1 MDQAFSATTT
11 ASHSRLEDRTGFP
24 PSRARLRGNAP
35 RVAAR
40 HDLYA
45 LAHKGLRAGMCET
58 LAAVGRMDATD
69 PDEVGAT
76 AGRVRELIEMCR
88 AHLEKE
94 ERYLHP
100 AMEAREPGSSK
111 RTARDHVDQP
121 EAIERIEAE
130 LRAIE
135 EGNSDAQ
142 ELYRRLALFVAEN
155 FVHMHS
161 EETDNNAV
169 LWSTHDD
176 AELALIERDIVA
188 SIAPGL
194 RARWMRWMVPAMAPA
209 ERARLLAGMKANL
222 PAPAF
227 AAIVAIVRP
236 HLTAAEWQKLATALP
251 L

>member
-1 MDQAFSATTT
+1 MEQAIAAQPA
-11 ASHSRLEDRTGFP
+11 ASHSRPEDRAGSHVP
-24 PSRARLRGNAP
+24 RARLRENA
-35 RVAAR
+35 RRGAGR

-45 LAHKGLRAGMCET
+45 LAHKGLRACMCDT

-69 PDEVGAT
+69 PDDVGAT
-76 AGRVRELIEMCR
+76 VARVRELIELCV

-94 ERYLHP
+94 EHYLHP
-100 AMEAREPGSSK
+100 AMEARKPGSSQH
-111 RTARDHVDQP
+111 TARDHVDQP
-121 EAIERIEAE
+121 QAIDGIEAE

-135 EGNSDAQ
+135 EGRGDAQ
-142 ELYRRLALFVAEN
+142 ELYRRLGLFVAES

-176 AELALIERDIVA
+176 AELALIEREIVA
-188 SIAPGL
+188 SIPPGL

-209 ERARLLAGMKANL
+209 ERARLLAGMKANI

-227 AAIVAIVRP
+227 AAIVAIARP
-236 HLTAAEWQKLATALP
+236 HLAAAEWQKLAAALA